1 MDGPSP
7 EQPPEPP
14 PVAPPTT
21 ENRTFLIAD
30 IRGYTKFTREYG
42 DEAGAELAGN
52 FASVVREVVGTHE
65 GFLLELRGD
74 EALCVFVSARRAL
87 RCAVDLQERIK
98 TLGLP
103 RGIGIGLDAG
113 EAIPVE
119 GGYRGSALNLA
130 ARLCSLAGPGETIA
144 SETVIH
150 LAAHL
155 DGIRYVDP
163 ETVRVKGFEPV
174 RAVRVVPASE
184 APRRLQRSMHRF
196 RRRAT
201 RYPRAHPVLAAAFVT
216 ALAVAIV
223 LVAVSLRPPGTVTPR
238 PDPLAAGNL
247 PVLAFLD
254 PQSGRVTATLAL
266 RHAGGDGLYQDGS
279 YWIQAFDPVTLN
291 QIEPGT
297 HRLIYQFPAP
307 FNHASWA
314 YADGT
319 IWWADGDGPG
329 LIAVDART
337 REKLHDFRLPFD
349 SDDQTGNNAI
359 AIGAGSIWL
368 LRPDARDG
376 SEVVR
381 LDPNS
386 GAIQKRIAIET
397 AYDIA
402 FGAGGVWISGGP
414 SAQLTRIN
422 PVTNELAKPTTL
434 GGSPRAIG
442 FGNDAA
448 WTTDS
453 QQGLVWKVDRSGVV
467 VGTYTTGAG
476 AHGPNFGDGVMWIAN
491 EDDGSV
497 TGIDVVTG
505 AMQQHYLGHRV
516 RGVVAGPE
524 LVVAV
529 DQTFEDDLS
538 LLPNGPVLT
547 VLGQQSE
554 VDPLDPAI
562 LSGPFWYQLFHTS
575 CISLLNYPDKPGAAG
590 LELQPEAAAAM
601 PVVSADGR
609 TYTFTIRSG
618 FRFSPPSNEAVTA
631 ETFRFSLERLLSP
644 KLGPDFSPTYLS
656 GILGVQEYI
665 DGEAQNVRGLAANG
679 DVLTIRLV
687 KPDPALLWKLALSQ
701 SCPVPLGTPVA
712 FGGIDPDPP
721 IPAAGPYYPA
731 KHADGYVIFRKNPNY
746 HAGRPQPFEAIAV
759 RFGLDP
765 RDSVAKVTAGTFDA
779 MVENFYDGAGVLNPQ
794 GIVAG
799 QWGPDSD
806 AAQGGDQR
814 WWGALASGAFAL
826 SLNPQSPPFDD
837 INVRR
842 AVALALDRANLA
854 QAQVL
859 YALAPTGM
867 LLPPPVLGT
876 SAEESVPLPDPAA
889 ARLLVK
895 EGTAQ
900 AVSAVTP
907 TTSCPLCLSFASN
920 VANDLIAIGLD
931 VRIIQTEDRVG
942 EAHKPGTS
950 ISMMGTGD
958 IEEYPDPVPILD
970 GLMNQTGWA
979 GDARFAELER
989 IKQLFGAERLAA
1001 AAALAKELSEA
1012 DLILPLG
1019 FFVNSMYL
1027 SDNVGCAFVQ
1037 PGMAT
1042 VDLLGLCPKD

>member
-7 EQPPEPP
+7 EQPPKPP

-74 EALCVFVSARRAL
+74 EALCVFVSARHAL

-98 TLGLP
+98 TLGWP

-174 RAVRVVPASE
+174 RAVRVVSASE
-184 APRRLQRSMHRF
+184 APRRLLRSMRRF

-201 RYPRAHPVLAAAFVT
+201 RYPRAHPALTAAFGTV
-216 ALAVAIV
+216 LAVALV
-223 LVAVSLRPPGTVTPR
+223 LVAVSLRPSGTTTPR
-238 PDPLAAGNL
+238 PDPLGAANL
-247 PVLAFLD
+247 PLLAFLD
-254 PQSGRVTATLAL
+254 PQTGKINATLPL
-266 RHAGGDGLYQDGS
+266 RHAGGDGRFQDGS

-329 LIAVDART
+329 VIAVDART
-337 REKLHDFRLPFD
+337 RQKLHDYTLPFD
-349 SDDQTGNNAI
+349 PDDQAGNNAM

-386 GAIQKRIAIET
+386 GAILKRIPIET
-397 AYDIA
+397 AYDMA
-402 FGAGGVWISGGP
+402 FGAGAVWISGGP
-414 SAQLTRIN
+414 SAQLTRIDT
-422 PVTNELAKPTTL
+422 VTNRPATPTKL
-434 GGSPRAIG
+434 GGSPGAIG
-442 FGNDAA
+442 FGNNAA
-448 WTTDS
+448 WTTDR

-476 AHGPNFGDGVMWIAN
+476 AHGPTLSGGVMWVAN
-491 EDDGSV
+491 EDDGSI

-505 AMQQHYLGHRV
+505 AMQKRHLGHRI

-524 LVVAV
+524 LIVAV

-538 LLPNGPVLT
+538 LLPNGRVLT
-547 VLGQQSE
+547 MLAQSGRT
-554 VDPLDPAI
+554 PLDPAT
-562 LSGPFWYQLFHTS
+562 LSGPLWYQLFHTS
-575 CISLLNYPDKPGAAG
+575 CISLVNYPDKPGAAG
-590 LELQPEAAAAM
+590 LELQPEAAAAP
-601 PVVSADGR
+601 PVVSGDGR
-609 TYTFTIRSG
+609 TYTFTIKSG
-618 FRFSPPSNEAVTA
+618 FRFSPPSNEVVTA

-644 KLGPDFSPTYLS
+644 KLGSDFNPAYLS
-656 GILGVQEYI
+656 GIVGATEYME
-665 DGEAQNVRGLAANG
+665 GTAPHVAGLEANADTLI
-679 DVLTIRLV
+679 IRLV
-687 KPDPALLWKLALSQ
+687 DPDPALLWKLALSQ
-701 SCPVPLGTPVA
+701 TCPVPLGTPA
-712 FGGIDPDPP
+712 ALGGIDPDPP
-721 IPAAGPYYPA
+721 ISAAGPYYPA
-731 KHADGYVIFRKNPNY
+731 KNADGYVIFRKNPNY
-746 HAGRPQPFEAIAV
+746 HGDRPQPFEAIAV

-779 MVENFYDGAGVLNPQ
+779 MVENFYEGAGVLNPQ
-794 GIVAG
+794 GIVAE

-806 AAQGGDQR
+806 AAQRGDQR
-814 WWGALASGAFAL
+814 WWGALAFGVNAL
-826 SLNPQSPPFDD
+826 SLNPHSPPFDD
-837 INVRR
+837 INVRH
-842 AVALALDRANLA
+842 AVALALDRKKLA
-854 QAQVL
+854 EFQVL
-859 YALAPTGM
+859 YAEAASSM
-867 LLPPPVLGT
+867 LLPPPVLGS
-876 SAEESVPLPDPAA
+876 SAQEPVPPPDPDA

-895 EGTAQ
+895 EGTAE
-900 AVSAVTP
+900 AVLATAP
-907 TTSCPLCLSFASN
+907 TTRCPLCLAEARI
-920 VANDLIAIGLD
+920 VEDDLTAIGITVSITQPD
-931 VRIIQTEDRVG
+931 NRVD
-942 EAHKPGTS
+942 EAHKSGTS
-950 ISMMGTGD
+950 ISVMLAGD

-970 GLMNQTGWA
+970 GLMNATGWA
-979 GDARFAELER
+979 GDAQFTELER
-989 IKQLFGAERLAA
+989 IKQLSGVERLEA
-1001 AAALAKELSEA
+1001 AAALAKELSDE

-1027 SDNVGCAFVQ
+1027 SDNVGCAFIQ

>member
-7 EQPPEPP
+7 EQPPVPP
-14 PVAPPTT
+14 PAAPPTT

-52 FASVVREVVGTHE
+52 FASVVRGVVGTHE

-74 EALCVFVSARRAL
+74 EALCVFVSARHAL
-87 RCAVDLQERIK
+87 RCAVDLQDRIK
-98 TLGLP
+98 TLGWP

-174 RAVRVVPASE
+174 RAVRVVSASE
-184 APRRLQRSMHRF
+184 APRRLQRSLRRF

-201 RYPRAHPVLAAAFVT
+201 RYPRAHPALTAAFGTV
-216 ALAVAIV
+216 LAVAFV
-223 LVAVSLRPPGTVTPR
+223 LVAVSLRPSGTATPR
-238 PDPLAAGNL
+238 PDPLAAAKL
-247 PVLAFLD
+247 PLLAFLD
-254 PQSGRVTATLAL
+254 PQTGRINSTLAL

-279 YWIQAFDPVTLN
+279 YWVTAFDPMTVN

-297 HRLIYQFPAP
+297 HRLINQFPAP
-307 FNHASWA
+307 FTHASWT
-314 YADGT
+314 YAAGT
-319 IWWADGDGPG
+319 IWWADGDSPRVVR
-329 LIAVDART
+329 VDART
-337 REKLHDFRLPFD
+337 KERREFSILPAD
-349 SDDQTGNNAI
+349 PEDRAGANAV
-359 AIGAGSIWL
+359 AIGAGSLWV
-368 LRPDARDG
+368 LRPDVP
-376 SEVVR
+376 EVVR
-381 LDPNS
+381 LDPSS
-386 GAIQKRIAIET
+386 GAVQKRITIET
-397 AYDIA
+397 AYDMA
-402 FGAGGVWISGGP
+402 FGSGAVWISGGP
-414 SAQLTRIN
+414 SAQLTRIDT
-422 PVTNELAKPTTL
+422 VTNSPATPTKL
-434 GGSPRAIG
+434 GGSPGAIG

-448 WTTDS
+448 WTTDR

-476 AHGPNFGDGVMWIAN
+476 AHGPTLSGGVMWVAN

-505 AMQQHYLGHRV
+505 AMQKRHLGHRI

-524 LVVAV
+524 LLVAV

-547 VLGQQSE
+547 MLAQAGGT
-554 VDPLDPAI
+554 PLDPAI
-562 LSGPFWYQLFHTS
+562 LGGPLWYQLFHTS
-575 CISLLNYPDKPGAAG
+575 CISLVNYPDKPGAAG

-601 PVVSADGR
+601 PIVSADGL
-609 TYTFTIRSG
+609 TYTFTVRSG
-618 FRFSPPSNEAVTA
+618 FRFSPPSNEEVTA

-644 KLGPDFSPTYLS
+644 KLGSDFNPAYLS
-656 GILGVQEYI
+656 GIIGVDEFRAGTTPHV
-665 DGEAQNVRGLAANG
+665 DGLTANG
-679 DVLTIRLV
+679 DALTIRLAE
-687 KPDPALLWKLALSQ
+687 PDPALLWKLALSQ
-701 SCPVPLGTPVA
+701 SCPVPLGTPLA
-712 FGGIDPDPP
+712 LGGIDPDPP

-746 HAGRPQPFEAIAV
+746 HADRPQPFEAIAV

-779 MVENFYDGAGVLNPQ
+779 LVENFYDGAGVLNPQ

-806 AAQGGDQR
+806 AAQRGDQR
-814 WWGALASGAFAL
+814 WWGALASGASAL

-854 QAQVL
+854 EAQVL

-876 SAEESVPLPDPAA
+876 RAEELVPPPDPNA
-889 ARLLVK
+889 ARLLLR
-895 EGTAQ
+895 EGTAE
-900 AVSAVTP
+900 AVYAVTP
-907 TTSCPLCLSFASN
+907 TTSCPLCLSSATN
-920 VANDLIAIGLD
+920 VANDLVAIGLG

-942 EAHKPGTS
+942 KAHKPGTS
-950 ISMMGTGD
+950 ISMMATGD

-979 GDARFAELER
+979 GDARFAELKR
-989 IKQLFGAERLAA
+989 IKQLSGVERLEA
-1001 AAALAKELSEA
+1001 AAALAKELSDE

-1027 SDNVGCAFVQ
+1027 SDKVGCAFVQ

>member
-1 MDGPSP
+1 VDVPRPEPSP
-7 EQPPEPP
+7 KPRPEGS
-14 PVAPPTT
+14 PTT

-30 IRGYTKFTREYG
+30 IRGYTAYTRTHG

-52 FASVVREVVGTHE
+52 FASVVREVVVAHE
-65 GFLLELRGD
+65 GILLELRGD
-74 EALCVFVSARRAL
+74 EALCVFVSARNALRTAVALQDRVRAL
-87 RCAVDLQERIK
+87 AW
-98 TLGLP
+98 P

-144 SETVIH
+144 SETVVH
-150 LAAHL
+150 LAARL
-155 DGIRYVDP
+155 EGIRYLDP
-163 ETVRVKGFEPV
+163 ELVRVKGFEPI
-174 RAVRVVPASE
+174 RAVRVVSAGDVPGRF
-184 APRRLQRSMHRF
+184 RRSLHRL

-201 RYPRAHPVLAAAFVT
+201 SYPRAHPAISAAFVAT
-216 ALAVAIV
+216 LAAVIAVAAI
-223 LVAVSLRPPGTVTPR
+223 SLR
-238 PDPLAAGNL
+238 DPLAAENL
-247 PVLAFLD
+247 PLLAFLD

-266 RHAGGDGLYQDGS
+266 RHAGGDGLYKDGS

-329 LIAVDART
+329 VIAVDART
-337 REKLHDFRLPFD
+337 REKVHDFTLPFD
-349 SDDQTGNNAI
+349 PDDQTGSNAV
-359 AIGAGSIWL
+359 AIGADSVWL
-368 LRPDARDG
+368 LRPDALGG

-386 GAIQKRIAIET
+386 GAIQKRIPIET
-397 AYDIA
+397 AYDMA
-402 FGAGGVWISGGP
+402 FGAGALWIGGGP

-422 PVTNELAKPTTL
+422 PVTNELAESTTL
-434 GGSPRAIG
+434 GGDPRAIG

-448 WTTDS
+448 WTTDY
-453 QQGLVWKVDRSGVV
+453 QQGLVWKVNRSGVV

-505 AMQQHYLGHRV
+505 AMQQLHLGHRV

-547 VLGQQSE
+547 VLAQRSE
-554 VDPLDPAI
+554 VSPLDPAI
-562 LSGPFWYQLFHTS
+562 LNGPFWYQLFHTS
-575 CISLLNYPDKPGAAG
+575 CIALLNYPDEPGAAG

-601 PVVSADGR
+601 PEVSADGR

-618 FRFSPPSNEAVTA
+618 FQFSPPSNEAVTA

-644 KLGPDFSPTYLS
+644 NLGSDFNPTYLS
-656 GILGVQEYI
+656 GVVGVNEYR
-665 DGEAQNVRGLAANG
+665 DGTAPHVDGLTADG
-679 DVLTIRLV
+679 DTLTIRLGE
-687 KPDPALLWKLALSQ
+687 PDPALLWKLALSQ
-701 SCPVPLGTPVA
+701 SCPVPLDTPVA
-712 FGGIDPDPP
+712 LGGIDPDPP

-746 HAGRPQPFEAIAV
+746 HAERPQPFEAIAV

-765 RDSVAKVTAGTFDA
+765 HDSVAKVTAGTFDA
-779 MVENFYDGAGVLNPQ
+779 MVENFYEGAQVLNPQ
-794 GIVAG
+794 GSVAR

-806 AAQGGDQR
+806 AAQRGDQR
-814 WWGALASGAFAL
+814 WWGALAPGVSAL

-842 AVALALDRANLA
+842 AVALALDRSKLA
-854 QAQVL
+854 ESQVL
-859 YALAPTGM
+859 NVRTPAST
-867 LLPPPVLGT
+867 LLPPPVLG
-876 SAEESVPLPDPAA
+876 SNEQEPVPPPDPDA
-889 ARLLVK
+889 ARRLVK
-895 EGTAQ
+895 GGTAEV
-900 AVSAVTP
+900 AFAITP
-907 TTSCPLCLSFASN
+907 TTRCPTCLSGASI
-920 VANDLIAIGLD
+920 VADDLAAIGIA
-931 VRIIQTEDRVG
+931 VGIIQPDNRFE
-942 EAHKPGTS
+942 EAHQPGTS
-950 ISMMGTGD
+950 ISMMITGD
-958 IEEYPDPVPILD
+958 SEEYPDPVPILD

-1001 AAALAKELSEA
+1001 AAALAKDLSDA
-1012 DLILPLG
+1012 HLIIPLG
-1019 FFVNSMYL
+1019 YFVNSMYL